1 MHFVR
6 VVDDIADN
14 SGTIKSKKIKLNNW
28 KKKINGL
35 YQKKKINESILKE
48 LKTSIENF
56 NLEKKD
62 FISIIDGMLMD
73 VKKKFNFQ
81 VHQNLNFIVK
91 E

>member
-1 MHFVR
+1 MVF
-6 VVDDIADN
+6 I
-14 SGTIKSKKIKLNNW
+14 
-28 KKKINGL
+28 KKK
-35 YQKKKINESILKE
+35 KNESILKE

-73 VKKKFNFQ
+73 VKKKFNSQ
-81 VHQNLNFIVK
+81 VHQNWKNIVR

>member
-1 MHFVR
+1 MVF
-6 VVDDIADN
+6 
-14 SGTIKSKKIKLNNW
+14 IK
-28 KKKINGL
+28 
-35 YQKKKINESILKE
+35 KKKINESILKE

-73 VKKKFNFQ
+73 VKKKIQFPSTSEFKN
-81 VHQNLNFIVK
+81 IVK

>member
-1 MHFVR
+1 MVF
-6 VVDDIADN
+6 
-14 SGTIKSKKIKLNNW
+14 IK
-28 KKKINGL
+28 KKKING
-35 YQKKKINESILKE
+35 SILKE

-62 FISIIDGMLMD
+62 LISIIDGMLMD

-81 VHQNLNFIVK
+81 AHQNWNYIVK